1 MKGLMFDRILCFFSV
16 LCGRFEEDT
25 VVAALEERIAK
36 LEEEVAELK
45 RWVFY
50 NLCFPIVSFICFSQT
65 LFHEHA

>member
-1 MKGLMFDRILCFFSV
+1 MFDRILCFFSV

-36 LEEEVAELK
+36 LEAEVAELK

-65 LFHEHA
+65 FFHEHA

>member
-36 LEEEVAELK
+36 LEAEVAELK
-45 RWVFY
+45 RWIFY
-50 NLCFPIVSFICFSQT
+50 NLCFPIVSSICFFQA
-65 LFHEHA
+65 LFHEHV